1 MLDRLGLD
9 SEAEAVYRAMLTDPC
24 GSVQG
29 LCGQV
34 RLPESTVRE
43 ALNRLA
49 DLRLLRP
56 SRDLPGTL
64 WPVSPGRALDLI
76 LQKEEDEIELRR
88 AQLELSRAAAAQVV
102 AEYAGLSPDGST
114 ATSGMTTE
122 AAATE
127 RLEGLDAIQF
137 KLETLAQKVSG
148 ECLAVMPGGAQSQ
161 ASLDASKP
169 LDEAAM
175 QRGVTLMTLY
185 QDSARR
191 DPATLAYAR
200 WFTDSGGE
208 VRTCPTLP
216 PRMLL
221 FDREL
226 AVVPIDP
233 ADTKRGAL
241 CTDAPGIVAPLVAL
255 FEQTWRAA
263 VPLGADR
270 SKDAETGLSTSE
282 RELLTLLASGL
293 TDEVA
298 GRRLG
303 ISARSVRRQMAALME
318 RLGASS
324 RFEAGL
330 KAAQRGWLD

>member
-1 MLDRLGLD
+1 MLNRLGLD
-9 SEAEAVYRAMLTDPC
+9 REAEAVYRAMLIDPC
-24 GSVQG
+24 GSMQELCAQVG
-29 LCGQV
+29 LSESAV
-34 RLPESTVRE
+34 RST
-43 ALNRLA
+43 LDRLA
-49 DLRLLRP
+49 DLRFLRP

-64 WPVSPGRALDLI
+64 CPVNPERALDLI

-88 AQLELSRAAAAQVV
+88 QQLELSRAAAARVV
-102 AEYAGLSPDGST
+102 AEYASLLPDGST
-114 ATSGMTTE
+114 ASNAT
-122 AAATE
+122 TE
-127 RLEGLDAIQF
+127 RLDGLDAIQF
-137 KLETLAQKVSG
+137 KLETLARGVSD

-161 ASLDASKP
+161 DSLDASRP

-175 QRGVTLMTLY
+175 RRGVSLLTLY
-185 QDSARR
+185 QDSARN
-191 DPATLAYAR
+191 DPPTLAYAR
-200 WFTDSGGE
+200 WMTESGGE

-221 FDREL
+221 FDREI

-233 ADTKRGAL
+233 ANTRLGAL
-241 CTDAPGIVAPLVAL
+241 CTRQAGIVAALVAL
-255 FEQTWRAA
+255 FEQTWRSA

-270 SKDAETGLSTSE
+270 SKDTRTGLSASE
-282 RELLTLLASGL
+282 RELLTLLAAGL

-330 KAAQRGWLD
+330 KAAQHGWLD